1 MEVKKV
7 YEIAPK
13 GDFHLSVADV
23 KKFIAPNATD
33 KELFMFMGIAKS
45 YGLNPMKREIHFV
58 KYGNSPAS
66 IIVGY
71 ETYLKRAERTG
82 KLDGWKCWI
91 ENDNIG
97 EKAVIEIKRKDQ
109 SMPIRW
115 ETYRQEFDKQQST
128 WKAMPTFMLKKVVIA
143 QGFRLAF
150 PDDLGGMPY
159 IPEEMPMEKGG
170 GTSETLPVTT
180 IEVVHSSAPELPP
193 FDDVDDIPDFPTEST
208 EAPPA
213 PEVKL
218 ISEPQAKR
226 LFAKAKAAGWP
237 MEELKSYLQD
247 KHGISSSKDIPASK
261 YDAIVEWV
269 ESHNGYTRQE
279 EA

>member
-1 MEVKKV
+1 MEAQKIYEVAKK
-7 YEIAPK
+7 E
-13 GDFHLSVADV
+13 DFPLSVTDV

-82 KLDGWKCWI
+82 MLDGWKCWI
-91 ENDNIG
+91 EKDGIG

-109 SMPIRW
+109 SVPIRW
-115 ETYRQEFDKQQST
+115 EVYRSEFDRQQST
-128 WKAMPTFMLKKVVIA
+128 WKAMPTFMLKKVAIA

-150 PDDLGGMPY
+150 PGDLGGMPY
-159 IPEEMPMEKGG
+159 IPEEMPDIKGG
-170 GTSETLPVTT
+170 GVSETLPTT
-180 IEVVHSSAPELPP
+180 PIEVVHSSVPEPPP
-193 FDDVDDIPDFPTEST
+193 FDDADDIPDFPVEAM
-208 EAPPA
+208 EAPVEAPA
-213 PEVKL
+213 GKL

-226 LFAKAKAAGWP
+226 LFAKAKTAGWP
-237 MEELKSYLQD
+237 MEELKAYLQD
-247 KHGISSSKDIPASK
+247 KHGISSSKEIPVSK
-261 YDAIVEWV
+261 YDAIIEWV
-269 ESHNGYTRQE
+269 ESHNGYSRQE
-279 EA
+279 A